1 MSKFRQISILL
12 GLILLLSSC
21 CSSGQQERQEQLLAQ
36 TPPMGWN
43 SWICFG
49 TSVTEEEVKQ
59 NADFMAEHLKPFGWE
74 YIIIDAGWYAPGMVA
89 LEQYESEYPHQ
100 VIDEYGRLIID
111 VEKYPS
117 AVNGKGLKPLA
128 DYVHS
133 KGLKLGIHIMRGI
146 PIQAYDQNTPVKG
159 TKYSA
164 CDIADT
170 DSRCKWY
177 RGFYGI
183 DMSKPGA
190 QEYYDS
196 IFELYESWGVDYV
209 KADDLLSPV
218 YACDEIDA
226 IASAVAKLNN
236 PPVLSL
242 SPGPAPVENVR
253 HMTEVSQLWRIS
265 DDFWDNWESLKLQF
279 PLCRK
284 WQSYGKPGGWPDA
297 DMLPI
302 GPMARR
308 AMRGEPRMSA
318 FTPDEQYTM
327 MTLWSIFKSP
337 LMLGCNLPEMDPFT
351 LSLVTNK
358 EVIDI
363 NQHSV
368 NNRELYER
376 DGIIVWA
383 AEGKDG
389 HEHYVSVFNLTDEP
403 VKDYEFS
410 LDEIGLIGNVKVND
424 LWEGKSLEIDSN
436 VIRLS
441 VNAHGTRLIKIC
453 I

>member
-1 MSKFRQISILL
+1 MCKFRQISILL
-12 GLILLLSSC
+12 GLILLLGAC
-21 CSSGQQERQEQLLAQ
+21 CRGQQAQEQLLAQ

-49 TSVTEEEVKQ
+49 TSVTEAEVKQ
-59 NADFMAEHLKPFGWE
+59 NADFMAEHLKPYGWE
-74 YIIIDAGWYAPGMVA
+74 YIIIDAGWYAPGMVS
-89 LEQYESEYPHQ
+89 LEQYESEHPHQ
-100 VIDEYGRLIID
+100 LIDEYGRLIID

-117 AVNGKGLKPLA
+117 AINGEGLKPLA

-146 PIQAYDQNTPVKG
+146 PVQAYEQDTPIKG
-159 TKYSA
+159 TQYTA
-164 CDIADT
+164 RDIANP
-170 DSRCKWY
+170 DSHCEWY

-196 IFELYESWGVDYV
+196 IFELYQSWDIDYV

-218 YACDEIDA
+218 YAYDEIDA
-226 IASAVAKLNN
+226 IAKAIAKLEN

-242 SPGPAPVENVR
+242 SPGPAPIENVR
-253 HMTEVSQLWRIS
+253 HMAEVSQLWRIS
-265 DDFWDNWESLKLQF
+265 EDFWDNWESLKRQF

-284 WQSYGKPGGWPDA
+284 WQSYGKPGSWPDA

-327 MTLWSIFKSP
+327 MTLWAIFKSP
-337 LMLGCNLPEMDPFT
+337 LMLGCNLPEIDPFT
-351 LSLVTNK
+351 LSLITNE
-358 EVIDI
+358 EVINV

-368 NNRELYER
+368 NNREVYEKE
-376 DGIIVWA
+376 GVIVWA
-383 AEGKDG
+383 AESADG
-389 HEHYVSVFNLTDEP
+389 HEHYVAVFNTTDHILEN
-403 VKDYEFS
+403 YMFA
-410 LDEIGLIGNVKVND
+410 LDEVGVLGNVKSFDVWTKTDLKVEDNKVN
-424 LWEGKSLEIDSN
+424 LA
-436 VIRLS
+436 
-441 VNAHGTRLIKIC
+441 VNAHGARLIKIC
-453 I
+453 L